1 MIIKSLPYMMPQ
13 AHVPTLLCLTSMGQ
27 LLMGQGKVSSLNPLS
42 PLSNPDLFLLVYNKF
57 GPLLQN
63 SKTSSSSSVTL
74 GLSSKSGPFFLP
86 GLEKNIPTQTK
97 LAQMRKRKKKL
108 EKKKLKLIGAMDQS
122 RDSDDQPMH
131 TLGTN
136 KVDDIIEMADIMG
149 LTFN

>member
-1 MIIKSLPYMMPQ
+1 
-13 AHVPTLLCLTSMGQ
+13 
-27 LLMGQGKVSSLNPLS
+27 
-42 PLSNPDLFLLVYNKF
+42 
-57 GPLLQN
+57 
-63 SKTSSSSSVTL
+63 
-74 GLSSKSGPFFLP
+74 
-86 GLEKNIPTQTK
+86 
-97 LAQMRKRKKKL
+97 MRKRKKKL